1 MGGGGGGGL
10 FTPRWKNPVVRSNK
24 SNIPL
29 WRLSKIRAEILRKR
43 WGGGIKWEGGG
54 SLYKPNATLE
64 GPRFDPLL
72 LSFLFKTCG
81 LWTLSCD
88 FAHTI
93 HETLKCLIQLPALTL
108 SQSGGDSEASKW
120 KDIGTYHPLLP
131 HTHTHTH
138 PSPRP

>member
-1 MGGGGGGGL
+1 MATFEDPG
-10 FTPRWKNPVVRSNK
+10 RNPAQEV
-24 SNIPL
+24 
-29 WRLSKIRAEILRKR
+29 
-43 WGGGIKWEGGG
+43 GGGIKWEGGG

-93 HETLKCLIQLPALTL
+93 HETLKCLIRLPALTL
-108 SQSGGDSEASKW
+108 SHSGGVSEASKW
-120 KDIGTYHPLLP
+120 KDIGTYHPFLP
-131 HTHTHTH
+131 PPTH
-138 PSPRP
+138 PSPPSLISRKRLLWTLCPMCTYVITGLFGRG